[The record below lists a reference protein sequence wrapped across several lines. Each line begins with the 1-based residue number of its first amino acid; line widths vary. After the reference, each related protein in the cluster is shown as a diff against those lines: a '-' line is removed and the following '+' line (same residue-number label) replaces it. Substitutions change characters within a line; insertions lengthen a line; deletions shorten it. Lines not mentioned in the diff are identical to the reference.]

1 MPSPEQ
7 DRDCR
12 LRRRGTRGADI
23 VYDLGKSEHAVGR
36 ANEVQ
41 CRSSAASERQLNGPK
56 NANPLG
62 SSHLTMSCPDVTL
75 AVPGPTAFAKAT
87 AVRRSFNGGG
97 KDQAYARRD
106 PGLRT
111 CQRVRGVRLQADQR

>member
-1 MPSPEQ
+1 MAAVAAVNRECRRNAQSEQ

-12 LRRRGTRGADI
+12 LRRRGRGADI

-41 CRSSAASERQLNGPK
+41 RRRSAACERQLNGPK

-62 SSHLTMSCPDVTL
+62 SSHLTMSCPDVTVSG
-75 AVPGPTAFAKAT
+75 AGSD
-87 AVRRSFNGGG
+87 R
-97 KDQAYARRD
+97 
-106 PGLRT
+106 LR
-111 CQRVRGVRLQADQR
+111 QGYRGAPKL